1 MQSFPFKPVRPTDLI
16 PAWPASSKIKS
27 IMFKIR
33 APRARRLA
41 PTGAGVAPAWVKQP
55 GNSSMH
61 QNRRQRIPTLVQY
74 KMSLKAGFDSNTR

>member
-1 MQSFPFKPVRPTDLI
+1 
-16 PAWPASSKIKS
+16 
-27 IMFKIR
+27 
-33 APRARRLA
+33 
-41 PTGAGVAPAWVKQP
+41 VKQP